1 MTSRSSADHSGIPRG
16 SFGLHTALQLS
27 PRQGYALPA
36 APYQDFSAQVRRW
49 SNPEWNQPRRPEGM
63 GRSA

>member
-1 MTSRSSADHSGIPRG
+1 MTSRSSPDHSGIPRG

-49 SNPEWNQPRRPEGM
+49 SNPEWNQPRRPEGI